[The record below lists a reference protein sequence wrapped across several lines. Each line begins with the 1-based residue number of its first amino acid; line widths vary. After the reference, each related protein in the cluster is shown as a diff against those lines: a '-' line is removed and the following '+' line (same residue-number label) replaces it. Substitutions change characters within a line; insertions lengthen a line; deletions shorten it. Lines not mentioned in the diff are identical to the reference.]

1 MALILLSEYG
11 ERHKKS
17 KAAVIKMA
25 NRGSFQTAKKIG
37 RQWFI
42 EDDEEYPD
50 LRIKDGK
57 YVDWRTKPRSRV
69 NKKRT
74 KIEGE

>member
-1 MALILLSEYG
+1 MITLSDYA
-11 ERHKKS
+11 ERHNKAKS
-17 KAAVIKMA
+17 TVLQMA

-42 EDDEEYPD
+42 EEDEEYPD
-50 LRIKDGK
+50 LRIKSGK
-57 YVDWRTKPRSRV
+57 YIGWKTRPRIRK

-74 KIEGE
+74 EK